1 MMPPSPSAASERR
14 PMRRPPAWLHGL
26 FAVLPTPMAAGGDL
40 DLPSLD
46 RVVEHYL
53 DGGATGLVPASI
65 AGEGDLLDD
74 AERRQVIERVVRRS
88 AGRAPV
94 VVGVLEERT
103 DSALAQARVAAD
115 CGASGLLVKPPFG
128 DAQSVLAHVDAI
140 ARALR
145 LPIVLLD
152 NPKFGAL
159 LPVSLVQ
166 TLVDTVPGVCG
177 IKLEEEPTPGKM
189 ARVRAALGP
198 RIRIFGGLGG
208 LHCLRELEQG
218 ADGFFTGHPQPQ
230 HLVAAIAG
238 WRRGDRDAAAAAYAA
253 LRPTA
258 MREREDPA
266 AMIGLRKTIL
276 RDAGVLRDAA
286 VRRREE
292 HGIGRTLSCDRPPD
306 RSGRGARNTA

>member
-1 MMPPSPSAASERR
+1 MAP
-14 PMRRPPAWLHGL
+14 PPAWLHGL
-26 FAVLPTPMAAGGDL
+26 FAVLPTPMVAGGAL
-40 DLPSLD
+40 DLESLD

-53 DGGATGLVPASI
+53 GGGATGLVPASI

-74 AERRQVIERVVRRS
+74 AERRQVIERVVCRT

-94 VVGVLEERT
+94 VVGVLEERI

-115 CGASGLLVKPPFG
+115 CGASALLVKPPFG
-128 DAQSVLAHVDAI
+128 DAPVVLAHVDVL
-140 ARALR
+140 ARALG

-152 NPKFGAL
+152 HPKFGAP
-159 LPVSLVQ
+159 LPVGLVQ
-166 TLVDTVPGVCG
+166 ALVDGVPGVCG
-177 IKLEEEPTPGKM
+177 IKLEDEPTPGKM

-208 LHCLRELEQG
+208 VHCLRELEKG

-230 HLVAAIAG
+230 HLATAIAA

-253 LRPTA
+253 LLPTA
-258 MREREDPA
+258 LREREDPA
-266 AMIGLRKTIL
+266 TMIGLRKAVL

-286 VRRREE
+286 VRQRAHEA
-292 HGIGRTLSCDRPPD
+292 GRPLSRGRGPD
-306 RSGRGARNTA
+306 RSGHVERSTASAPGGR